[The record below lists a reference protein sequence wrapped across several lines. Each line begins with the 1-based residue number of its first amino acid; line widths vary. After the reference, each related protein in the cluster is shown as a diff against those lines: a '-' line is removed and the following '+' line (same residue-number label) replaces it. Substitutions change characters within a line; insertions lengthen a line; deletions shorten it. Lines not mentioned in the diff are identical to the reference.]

1 MLHPVSLGIPG
12 VLNLVHDGQRVAAV
26 GVHTVIKAHR
36 GAYRV
41 QGLADLLPGQLQGPG
56 DFVQSWFPVQG
67 GGEGLLAL
75 QHPVGHIPD
84 APGYPNG
91 AVVPEVTADFSGDH
105 WNAVGGEFHLLIGVK
120 IHDGLHETDAAHLKK
135 VIRAFAPLVKALDYG
150 QHQPQIA
157 LNQLIPGRPVP
168 GSAPYQKVTG
178 LLLAENL
185 KLGCGDAADVYFT
198 LHGSFPPMVK
208 GDAMAGAYGQYF
220 PGEEERYLQKFGG
233 CHKFFGAKGGNS
245 RFLSKRRGGI
255 GTF

>member
-1 MLHPVSLGIPG
+1 MMMLFCLFWFSVPLRNILSEIS
-12 VLNLVHDGQRVAAV
+12 QS
-26 GVHTVIKAHR
+26 T
-36 GAYRV
+36 YR
-41 QGLADLLPGQLQGPG
+41 
-56 DFVQSWFPVQG
+56 
-67 GGEGLLAL
+67 
-75 QHPVGHIPD
+75 
-84 APGYPNG
+84 
-91 AVVPEVTADFSGDH
+91 

-157 LNQLIPGRPVP
+157 FDQLIPGRPVS
-168 GSAPYQKVTG
+168 GSAPDQKVPG
-178 LLLAENL
+178 LLLTENL